1 VSFARPMIPR
11 PFFFRDGRHKST
23 HFSLLARMQPQ
34 NAMRAPLSRNNEGA
48 DTDRA
53 AAAVGSHA
61 DPTRHAV
68 EVDVDADFHS

>member
-1 VSFARPMIPR
+1 
-11 PFFFRDGRHKST
+11 
-23 HFSLLARMQPQ
+23 MQPQ

-53 AAAVGSHA
+53 AAAVGSYA

-68 EVDVDADFHS
+68 EVDVDTEFHS